1 MKGSVGFIPAL
12 KHGAFSLTFRKR
24 HTQESGVRTQGV
36 AESAPQE
43 VEPGDEEAA
52 EVDLTELTLKERI
65 ALATVQRPAMGFLLV
80 VLSLFA
86 FTFLIALAMLDPV
99 IGGLFILGMLAFLAV
114 GTAVFVALRRL
125 GMA

>member
-1 MKGSVGFIPAL
+1 
-12 KHGAFSLTFRKR
+12 
-24 HTQESGVRTQGV
+24 V

-43 VEPGDEEAA
+43 VDPGDEDA

-86 FTFLIALAMLDPV
+86 FTFLIALAMLRPV
-99 IGGLFILGMLAFLAV
+99 IGGLFILGMLAFLVIGA
-114 GTAVFVALRRL
+114 AVFVTLRRL
-125 GMA
+125 NMA